1 MAARALRKKSGGRVQ
16 ARLPSSGLAVAGED
30 QNPSSI
36 SVDLSQG
43 QQEEGGSL
51 GSRVRQRQPLFFS
64 NLEIIRRKLNKMDN
78 VENQV
83 EGGNNEVET
92 ATGKAKKRSG
102 KKGKKEKKLKKVK
115 MTFPCP
121 EPDSDY
127 QDESERSQHSG
138 PRPDLFCQF
147 CGSQF
152 GSSNN
157 LKIHINSQHLGLREV
172 CTVCGK
178 HFAAKAI
185 LQMHVK
191 ENHEDGTDLKCNF
204 CDKSFS
210 RKDYKDRHVK
220 KAHPEV

>member
-16 ARLPSSGLAVAGED
+16 VQVPSSGLAVAGED

-64 NLEIIRRKLNKMDN
+64 NLEIIQRKLNKMDN
-78 VENQV
+78 V
-83 EGGNNEVET
+83 

-138 PRPDLFCQF
+138 PRPDLLCQF

-210 RKDYKDRHVK
+210 RKDSKDRHVK